1 MLQRSSLTT
10 PTATDIAG
18 SLQQTLERSALRSL
32 QNTLQLPETW
42 QQYVIML
49 GVLLVI
55 GAGIVVQVLLT
66 VQIAEAEGT
75 VRALRSEYQWIQF
88 ENSELIHQIATRNS
102 LLQVQQRAAD
112 LGYIPAT
119 SRTFVY
125 RSEVPAVGP
134 AATITTLP
142 DAASAPDILIEN
154 GPVAP
159 APVVTPQ
166 DSANL
171 TQRPWWET
179 AQVWLAQS
187 FENFVPKV
195 AGQGGAD
202 DGLDSP

>member
-1 MLQRSSLTT
+1 
-10 PTATDIAG
+10 
-18 SLQQTLERSALRSL
+18 
-32 QNTLQLPETW
+32 
-42 QQYVIML
+42 ML

-66 VQIAEAEGT
+66 VQIAEAEST
-75 VRALRSEYQWIQF
+75 VRTLRSEYQWIQF
-88 ENSELIHQIATRNS
+88 ENSELIHQIATRSS

-125 RSEVPAVGP
+125 RSEVPAIGP

-142 DAASAPDILIEN
+142 DAASAPDILIET

-159 APVVTPQ
+159 TPAVALQ
-166 DSANL
+166 DPS
-171 TQRPWWET
+171 TVEPQPWWET
-179 AQVWLAQS
+179 AQVWLVQS
-187 FENFVPKV
+187 FENLVPGA
-195 AGQGGAD
+195 AGQGGAN

>member
-42 QQYVIML
+42 QQYMTML

-66 VQIAEAEGT
+66 VQIAEAEST
-75 VRALRSEYQWIQF
+75 VRTLRSEYQWIQF
-88 ENSELIHQIATRNS
+88 ENSELIHQIATRSS

-125 RSEVPAVGP
+125 RSEVPAIGP

-142 DAASAPDILIEN
+142 DAASAPDILIET

-159 APVVTPQ
+159 TPAVALQ
-166 DSANL
+166 DPS
-171 TQRPWWET
+171 TVEPQPWWET
-179 AQVWLAQS
+179 AQVWLVQS
-187 FENFVPKV
+187 FENLVPGA
-195 AGQGGAD
+195 AGQGGAN